1 MNNFLLPVLFP
12 FRREAGAESFP
23 EFYLKREHV
32 VLYFPC
38 NRNLSAAAYKAAA
51 DLSEA
56 GVRNRSD
63 QDLSITRLQRAD
75 AEDRGV
81 VEFSYAAK
89 SIVVKETILFPF

>member
-23 EFYLKREHV
+23 ESLLEERTRRS
-32 VLYFPC
+32 LLPC

-75 AEDRGV
+75 AEGYGV
-81 VEFSYAAK
+81 
-89 SIVVKETILFPF
+89 